1 MIPKIFLVAFLS
13 LQGSNRQ
20 SPKEDAAL
28 EGTARFDV
36 LNQPTTTTFRAATIG
51 GIEDLSS
58 PKVQTTGDDYQIPIQ
73 ISPGQDAVIQRGSKE
88 INVCPP
94 LTLSPSRPPPP
105 PLPSFLHPAIKL
117 SCTNEKKYIRTYVNS
132 LRLDSKKKFN
142 NVPPG
147 FYDPSKVSFPDGFEI
162 LGQPHTWNLADAFPL
177 IAPPP
182 GISRVWGPFP
192 AGGHFDFI
200 FNGARGAATNVSIEF
215 GWIENGALT
224 AGSYTSE
231 IWTLG
236 FRGWRIVQGPSGS
249 FNGSGWE
256 TTTNIVASGDRFVFD
271 FSGGPSDKVLAVSR
285 VFYDLP

>member
-1 MIPKIFLVAFLS
+1 MIPKVFLVAFLS
-13 LQGSNRQ
+13 LQGSKVQ

-28 EGTARFDV
+28 EEGTARFDV
-36 LNQPTTTTFRAATIG
+36 LNEPTTTTTFHAATIG

-58 PKVQTTGDDYQIPIQ
+58 PKVQTTGDDSQIPIQ
-73 ISPGQDAVIQRGSKE
+73 ISPDQDAVIQRGSKE
-88 INVCPP
+88 IN
-94 LTLSPSRPPPP
+94 
-105 PLPSFLHPAIKL
+105 
-117 SCTNEKKYIRTYVNS
+117 
-132 LRLDSKKKFN
+132 FN

-200 FNGARGAATNVSIEF
+200 FNGASNTATNVSIEF

-236 FRGWRIVQGPSGS
+236 FRGWIIVPGPSGS
-249 FNGSGWE
+249 FDGSGWE
-256 TTTNIVASGDRFVFD
+256 TTTNIVASGERFVFD